1 MPVPRIW
8 RSTHERR
15 PHDGAAVVC
24 RTKVCPVSATWR
36 RSADVL
42 HRLVQRK
49 GAALGLLFLAMLISA
64 TALARWIL
72 PFDALTQDFA
82 STLQGPSSV
91 HWFGTD
97 ELGRDILAR
106 VVYGARTSLI
116 TAAGAVSIAALIGVP
131 IGMVA
136 GFFGGWRDTLLMRF
150 VDVLLS
156 LPGILFAMALIAVL
170 GRSQTAALVAV
181 GITGIPSF
189 ARITR
194 AQVLSL
200 RKRDFVTAVEALGG
214 SSGYNMFT
222 TVLPNAWSPIL
233 VQVVILSSV
242 AILIEASLAFL
253 GVGIPPPTPSWGEM
267 LRTGKT
273 FLYDAPTYAVLPG
286 LVLTFTI
293 LSLDTIG
300 RALAAVLADRH
311 ERDSIEP
318 AAGDRT

>member
-1 MPVPRIW
+1 MSQVL
-8 RSTHERR
+8 
-15 PHDGAAVVC
+15 
-24 RTKVCPVSATWR
+24 R
-36 RSADVL
+36 RSADVARRVFQ
-42 HRLVQRK
+42 HR
-49 GAALGLLFLAMLISA
+49 GALAGLLFLGLLVLMTS
-64 TALARWIL
+64 LARWIL

-82 STLQGPSSV
+82 ATLQGPDRV

-106 VVYGARTSLI
+106 VVYGARTSLV
-116 TAAGAVSIAALIGVP
+116 TAAGAVAIAAVFGVP
-131 IGMVA
+131 IGLVA
-136 GFFGGWRDTLLMRF
+136 GFFGGWRDTVLMRF

-170 GRSQTAALVAV
+170 GRSQVAALVAV

-214 SSGYNMFT
+214 SAGYNMFT
-222 TVLPNAWSPIL
+222 TVLPNSWSPIL

-267 LRTGKT
+267 LRTGKS
-273 FLYDAPTYAVLPG
+273 FLHDAPTYAVFPG
-286 LVLTFTI
+286 LVLTLTI

-300 RALAAVLADRH
+300 RALASVLADRH
-311 ERDSIEP
+311 ESAADSGN
-318 AAGDRT
+318 AAGSHP

>member
-1 MPVPRIW
+1 MAERTS
-8 RSTHERR
+8 RSGAVLRR
-15 PHDGAAVVC
+15 VLGHPGALC
-24 RTKVCPVSATWR
+24 S
-36 RSADVL
+36 
-42 HRLVQRK
+42 LVF
-49 GAALGLLFLAMLISA
+49 LLLLLFFSF
-64 TALARWIL
+64 TARWIL
-72 PFDALTQDFA
+72 PIDPLAQDFA
-82 STLQGPSSV
+82 AMLQGPSSA

-106 VVYGARTSLI
+106 VLYGGRTSMV
-116 TAAGAVSIAALIGVP
+116 TAAGAVTIAALVGVP
-131 IGMVA
+131 LGLVA
-136 GFFGGWRDTLLMRF
+136 GFFGGWRDTVLMRF

-170 GRSQTAALVAV
+170 GRSQMAALVAV

-214 SSGYNMFT
+214 SSGYNMFR
-222 TVLPNAWSPIL
+222 TVLPNSWSPIL

-267 LRTGKT
+267 LRTGKSY
-273 FLYDAPTYAVLPG
+273 LHDAPTYSVLPG

-293 LSLDTIG
+293 LSLDTLG
-300 RALAAVLADRH
+300 RRLGKVLEDRH
-311 ERDSIEP
+311 EVGAMLKP
-318 AAGDRT
+318 AGSAA